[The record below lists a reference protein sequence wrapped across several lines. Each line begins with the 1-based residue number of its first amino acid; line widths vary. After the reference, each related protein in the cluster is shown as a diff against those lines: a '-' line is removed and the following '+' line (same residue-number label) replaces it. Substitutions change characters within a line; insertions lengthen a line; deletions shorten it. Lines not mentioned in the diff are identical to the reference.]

1 MIDDMTDGTTDMPSP
16 EDVELIAE
24 RMRKIS
30 EKLLAESKQVTQL
43 REAMETRD
51 VIGQA
56 KGLLMERFKIN
67 ESEAFDLLR
76 DESSQT
82 NVKLRDVAARLT
94 KTGTLKHF
102 RN

>member
-1 MIDDMTDGTTDMPSP
+1 MTDAPRP
-16 EDVELIAE
+16 EDLELIAE
-24 RMRKIS
+24 RMRKLS
-30 EKLLAESKQVTQL
+30 EELLAESAQVAQL

-76 DESSQT
+76 EESSQT
-82 NVKLRDVAARLT
+82 NVKLRDIAAHLT
-94 KTGTLKHF
+94 KTGTLKHL